1 MSSTT
6 APATQLADATGPAPV
21 LSARHISKRFGG
33 VQALDDVS
41 LDLIPGEVH
50 CLAGE
55 NGCGKS
61 TLIKMISGAER
72 PDSGEIEVDGIVH
85 TRMNT
90 TSAIQS
96 GIQVIYQDFSL
107 FGNLTVAENIVLT
120 SAVAAKRKLYRVK
133 DAREKAQAIVDEL
146 QLDLDL
152 NADVENLSVADR
164 QLTAICR
171 ALVSDARV
179 IIMDEPTTA
188 LTHSEVEHLFTVVER
203 LRARGVALVF
213 VSHKLQEVLAISQRL
228 TIMRSG
234 RVVISGPSADFDRR
248 SIARHMTGSD
258 VEESRRV
265 PDFDQTATPALE
277 VRGLTLPGA
286 FRDVSFQVGKGEIL
300 GVTGLLGSGRTELAE
315 SVFGVLPAKSGT
327 IAIDGKPVRVRNI
340 QDAVAAGIGYV
351 PEDRLTQGLFLEKP
365 IADNI
370 IAASFNEHRNRW
382 KLLDRKRIWGTIT
395 HFFDQ
400 LKIHAPHPNRAVRTL
415 SGGNAQRVVLAKW
428 LATDPKVLILNGP
441 TVGVDVGSKAQIL
454 DLLRIQAERG
464 MAVVIISDDV
474 NELVACCHRVLVV
487 AHGQITH
494 ELVADQVTEDSIQE
508 SMAV

>member
-6 APATQLADATGPAPV
+6 APATQPWVAAGQPPV
-21 LSARHISKRFGG
+21 LQARHISKRFGG

-41 LDLIPGEVH
+41 LDLLPGEVH

-72 PDSGEIEVDGIVH
+72 PDSGEIEVDGVVH

-120 SAVAAKRKLYRVK
+120 SAVAAKQKLYRAAE
-133 DAREKAQAIVDEL
+133 AREKARAIVEEL

-152 NADVENLSVADR
+152 GADVENLSVADR

-234 RVVISGPSADFDRR
+234 RVVISGPAADFDRR

-265 PDFDQTATPALE
+265 PDFDQAATPALE

-286 FRDVSFQVGKGEIL
+286 FRDVSFQVGKGEIV

-315 SVFGVLPAKSGT
+315 SIFGVLPAKSGT
-327 IAIDGKPVRVRNI
+327 IAIDGAPVRVRNI

-370 IAASFNEHRNRW
+370 IAASLDEHRNWW
-382 KLLDRKRIWGTIT
+382 KLLDRARIWKTIT

-400 LKIHAPHPNRAVRTL
+400 LKIHAPHPNRAVRAL

-464 MAVVIISDDV
+464 MAVVIISDDT

-487 AHGQITH
+487 AHGQITR
-494 ELVADQVTEDSIQE
+494 ELVADQVTEESIQE

>member
-1 MSSTT
+1 MTSAIPSAARPDSS
-6 APATQLADATGPAPV
+6 GPAPV
-21 LSARHISKRFGG
+21 LQARHISKRFGG

-41 LDLIPGEVH
+41 LDLMPGEVH

-72 PDSGEIEVDGIVH
+72 PDSGEIEVDGVVH
-85 TRMNT
+85 SRMNT

-107 FGNLTVAENIVLT
+107 FPNLSVAENIVLT
-120 SAVAAKRKLYRVK
+120 SAVADREQLYRAKRALERAKV
-133 DAREKAQAIVDEL
+133 IVEEL

-152 NADVENLSVADR
+152 TADVGDLSVADR

-188 LTHSEVEHLFTVVER
+188 LTHSEVAHLFTVVDR

-213 VSHKLQEVLAISQRL
+213 VSHKLNEVLQISQRL

-234 RVVISGPSADFDRR
+234 KVVVTGPSSQFDRR
-248 SIARHMTGSD
+248 SITRHMTGSE

-265 PDFDQTATPALE
+265 PDFDQSAPPRLE
-277 VRGLTLPGA
+277 VRALTLPGA
-286 FRDVSFQVGKGEIL
+286 FRDISLSVGRGEIL
-300 GVTGLLGSGRTELAE
+300 GITGLLGSGRTELAE
-315 SVFGVLPAKSGT
+315 SIFGVLPARSGT
-327 IAIDGKPVRVRNI
+327 ILVDGVPVNVRSI

-370 IAASFNEHRNRW
+370 IAASLDSHRNGWRI
-382 KLLDRKRIWGTIT
+382 LDRKRIWSTIND
-395 HFFDQ
+395 FFTR
-400 LKIHAPHPNRAVRTL
+400 LKIRAPHPSLPVRTL

-428 LATDPKVLILNGP
+428 LATSPKVLILNGP
-441 TVGVDVGSKAQIL
+441 TVGVDVGSKAQII
-454 DLLRIQAERG
+454 DLLRAQAEQG
-464 MAVVIISDDV
+464 MAVVVISDDT
-474 NELVACCHRVLVV
+474 NELVTCCHRVLVV
-487 AHGQITH
+487 AHGRLKR
-494 ELVADQVTEDSIQE
+494 ELRGDQVSEQLIQE
-508 SMAV
+508 SMAA